1 MFLKNVPKFGTNLSH
16 KKWLNQAVYRHFLT
30 QKNYKNSYIYNIKKL
45 AKKMTTIFVYNMYTL
60 FNKRIIN
67 IIIFYYRQ
75 KKIKP
80 IKEKNNF

>member
-1 MFLKNVPKFGTNLSH
+1 
-16 KKWLNQAVYRHFLT
+16 
-30 QKNYKNSYIYNIKKL
+30 
-45 AKKMTTIFVYNMYTL
+45 MTTIFVYNMYTL